1 MASTQDKTAYHAGE
15 AKGHAEEE
23 MREKIAKARALA
35 AEARQKAGLT
45 AQAARDRASE
55 NAETVKEKTSE
66 TAEAAKE
73 NAVEGKEKTG
83 GFLQQASE
91 KVMNVAQGTAEAVKS
106 SLGIGVD
113 NKDKETAAGGNNMSF
128 QQPTGGLATGNL
140 DTGRLII
147 VTGSS
152 LKPPVIVDGLSTIAG
167 GIRQDSGGLAAG
179 NRFLR
184 GLFRCTKFTLQNSSR
199 RSRKRKQVTMST
211 GDKAAF
217 HAGEAKGQTQEKT
230 DNLFGKASNAASGA
244 KDKTAE
250 TAQAAKDH
258 AVEGKDNAGG
268 FLQQTGE
275 KVKNA
280 AQGTTDAVK
289 NTLGIGEENKGN

>member
-23 MREKIAKARALA
+23 TREKIAKARALA

-106 SLGIGVD
+106 SLGIGGD
-113 NKDKETAAGGNNMSF
+113 SKDKETAAGGNNMNAFGKLVSV
-128 QQPTGGLATGNL
+128 GG
-140 DTGRLII
+140 
-147 VTGSS
+147 
-152 LKPPVIVDGLSTIAG
+152 
-167 GIRQDSGGLAAG
+167 
-179 NRFLR
+179 FLR
-184 GLFRCTKFTLQNSSR
+184 NESLIDVCGRWLGRHGSCGSGNQKKRGISVVGTKFTFRKSTWK
-199 RSRKRKQVTMST
+199 SRKRKQVTMST

-230 DNLFGKASNAASGA
+230 DNLLGKASNAASGA

-268 FLQQTGE
+268 FLQQATE
-275 KVKNA
+275 TVKNA
-280 AQGTTDAVK
+280 AQGTTEAVK
-289 NTLGIGEENKGN
+289 NTLGIGEKK